1 MIDTLKDWLGT
12 FWKIIIAPT
21 PRTFLA
27 EAQKADAK
35 FASAVAWLVF
45 CAVYLSILSNFVVA
59 PASVISFITAVI
71 VLPLAVVLFTSAMH
85 FAYQRI
91 AHRRQYLFD
100 KMLYLTVSIL
110 VPLQFILIH
119 VALLLPAQ
127 IIAIL
132 AFVLLLYQ
140 AVLLAVA
147 LKAIAKIEYWQA
159 LLSVLVS
166 IIVAIMASGI
176 VLLLLYSTVT
186 GPGTPK

>member
-21 PRTFLA
+21 PKTFLA
-27 EAQKADAK
+27 EAQKADGK

-45 CAVYLSILSNFVVA
+45 CAVYLSVLSNFVIA
-59 PASVISFITAVI
+59 PASVLSLITAVI
-71 VLPLAVVLFTSAMH
+71 VLPMAVVLFTSAMH

-110 VPLQFILIH
+110 VPLQFILIN

-127 IIAIL
+127 FVAIL
-132 AFVLLLYQ
+132 AFLLLLYQ

-159 LLSVLVS
+159 LLSVLIS
-166 IIVAIMASGI
+166 MIVAILASGI